1 MTLKTRCLKHWES
14 LGISDL
20 KKLKEYITAIFER
33 HDHQEQILIDLYKMV
48 FPEWDKIRKI
58 NGYPEVNYDL
68 WHYICQHF
76 QEFDHKHYPNCFPA
90 GMWMNSGF
98 SVNHKLSS
106 LEISFGNCYLEYKPY
121 ENLY

>member
-68 WHYICQHF
+68 WHNFLGKKIC
-76 QEFDHKHYPNCFPA
+76 A
-90 GMWMNSGF
+90 
-98 SVNHKLSS
+98 
-106 LEISFGNCYLEYKPY
+106 
-121 ENLY
+121 